1 MNQAK
6 LYLITEEKKNYFSS
20 TEIQNLKFRK
30 PISPSFP
37 SVLLYPSFSFS
48 FLSKQKKITIES
60 KKKTESKQIRVIKSL
75 IVFFFFS
82 YLKRGRRRKYM
93 FLLRTKQ
100 RMIRAS

>member
-6 LYLITEEKKNYFSS
+6 LYLITEGKKNYFSS

-48 FLSKQKKITIES
+48 FLSKQQKITIES
-60 KKKTESKQIRVIKSL
+60 KKKTRIKADP
-75 IVFFFFS
+75 
-82 YLKRGRRRKYM
+82 GN
-93 FLLRTKQ
+93 
-100 RMIRAS
+100 